1 MLGWLPSMGPYLRL
15 PLTVQQS
22 LHTEMLYTAVK
33 VSCLIHFG
41 TVGWQREKSYKARD
55 SRLPTHRE
63 ALLLGTALWVLHF
76 TPGIT
81 NLKEKREFM

>member
-1 MLGWLPSMGPYLRL
+1 M
-15 PLTVQQS
+15 
-22 LHTEMLYTAVK
+22 
-33 VSCLIHFG
+33 
-41 TVGWQREKSYKARD
+41 SYKARD